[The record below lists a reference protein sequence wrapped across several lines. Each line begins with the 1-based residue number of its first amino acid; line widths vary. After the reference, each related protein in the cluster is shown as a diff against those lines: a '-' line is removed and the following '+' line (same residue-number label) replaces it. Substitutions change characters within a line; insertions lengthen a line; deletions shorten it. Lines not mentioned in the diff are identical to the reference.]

1 MPPAE
6 NTPDFDKMS
15 PEEIMSWMESLAK
28 RQGVTEGFTTSAD
41 MTIPDIDPTT
51 VVIDE
56 PGYVPSEGK
65 MKGKKIETFIPPRTA
80 APAPAAPKAEP
91 TPVQVALP
99 EAPKAAPPPA
109 PVQPAASAPSPLV
122 EKQAEPAPSGL
133 SWLESLVADQGG
145 DFPSL
150 DLSSIAADLAPA
162 SAAPTPAPAVSNPVD
177 WLESLAQDQ
186 GVENVLPVTAA
197 ADSGDPMSWLESLA
211 KRQGAAT
218 EELTTAANLDIPL
231 PENLGSDGPGYTDYT
246 FETPDSALKQPELS
260 LPSTP
265 SSPPKPA
272 VESSSV
278 QDPSAWLDALASSQG
293 VSEAKPVAERKMSDD
308 EIQHALSKGQQVPH
322 DQMEAWMN
330 RQLEIGAQRPEPEE
344 LTAFDPD
351 APAVK
356 AEIPDWLIEQVG
368 SAPPE
373 EAAKPTTPPPAA
385 SVSPAL
391 IDAILEPPPVSDM
404 PDWLRD
410 EAPSH
415 GELENIFAPGPGE
428 APSIPAAVTQSAI
441 EIDPND
447 PWVEALEMEYVQ
459 GKGGV
464 AAPPPPAAPAAA
476 AASALPDAALQPET
490 ELPAGELEAVP
501 DWLHSMVTEEEVET
515 AAVPADMPDWLT
527 QDIGAPVSAPAAQ
540 PISSDDMPDWLKSA
554 DIEASE
560 VPSWLTE
567 TLGTSEEVATIT
579 PPPAPMVVTAP
590 MPAAVVPA
598 ARPLSPAPIAARA
611 LQIDVPATLN
621 AARSEANG
629 NNIEGSLQNYDLLI
643 RANAELDAVVGDL
656 LKMAEKIKTSPAVYR
671 ILGDGLMRQGKL
683 QAALDIYRK
692 ALNQL

>member
-1 MPPAE
+1 
-6 NTPDFDKMS
+6 
-15 PEEIMSWMESLAK
+15 
-28 RQGVTEGFTTSAD
+28 

-65 MKGKKIETFIPPRTA
+65 MKGKKIETIIPPRTA
-80 APAPAAPKAEP
+80 APAPAASPKAEP
-91 TPVQVALP
+91 PPVQVALP
-99 EAPKAAPPPA
+99 EAPKAVPT
-109 PVQPAASAPSPLV
+109 PVPMQPAASAPPPPQATTPPPPVV
-122 EKQAEPAPSGL
+122 EKQPEPAPSGL
-133 SWLESLVADQGG
+133 SWLESLVADQGS

-162 SAAPTPAPAVSNPVD
+162 SSAPAPAAEPAISNPVD

-186 GVENVLPVTAA
+186 GVENVPPIAA
-197 ADSGDPMSWLESLA
+197 APAASSGDPMSWLESLA
-211 KRQGAAT
+211 KRQGAPT
-218 EELTTAANLDIPL
+218 EELTTPANLDIPL
-231 PENLGSDGPGYTDYT
+231 PENVRADGPGYTDYT

-265 SSPPKPA
+265 SAPPPPV
-272 VESSSV
+272 VESTGL

-293 VSEAKPVAERKMSDD
+293 VSEAKPAPAEQKMSDD
-308 EIQHALSKGQQVPH
+308 EIQQALSKGQHVPH

-330 RQLEIGAQRPEPEE
+330 RQLEIGSQRPEPEE
-344 LTAFDPD
+344 LSAFDPD

-368 SAPPE
+368 QAPPE
-373 EAAKPTTPPPAA
+373 EAAKPSAPPPAA
-385 SVSPAL
+385 PVSPAL

-404 PDWLRD
+404 PDWLKD

-415 GELENIFAPGPGE
+415 GELENIFAPTPGE
-428 APSIPAAVTQSAI
+428 APPVPAAVTQAAI
-441 EIDPND
+441 EIDPTD

-459 GKGGV
+459 GKGG
-464 AAPPPPAAPAAA
+464 APVPPPAAPAPAA
-476 AASALPDAALQPET
+476 AASTLPDAALQPET

-501 DWLHSMVTEEEVET
+501 DWLHGIVSEAE
-515 AAVPADMPDWLT
+515 VPAVSAEAMPDWLT
-527 QDIGAPVSAPAAQ
+527 QDISAPAAVAAPAAT
-540 PISSDDMPDWLKSA
+540 PISSDEMPDWLKSA

-567 TLGTSEEVATIT
+567 TLGTSEEVATII
-579 PPPAPMVVTAP
+579 PPPTPAVVTAP
-590 MPAAVVPA
+590 TPAAIVPA
-598 ARPLSPAPIAARA
+598 RPVSPAPIAARA
-611 LQIDVPATLN
+611 LQIDAPATLN
-621 AARSEANG
+621 AARSEANS
-629 NNIEGSLQNYDLLI
+629 NNIDGSLQNYDLLI